1 MEKGTESSKRRDF
14 RGVNPRRCAGDT
26 MSNES
31 HRKTKPI
38 FLMLLMLLAPFA
50 SANIT
55 TFADGDQTV
64 DVEIRDGNDLQNLVD
79 GVINLPDGET
89 VTGASMKVHTHAVE
103 HGHQSRIDTDT
114 DLGGGNYR
122 VWNPLYNNQLTEF
135 SDESLFRYEESNT
148 ATPVSL
154 VSEGFLTDFEGT
166 SAGFLDSTDPFLM
179 PSSGVG
185 WEHGSLSA
193 SDVPAGC
200 SSGQECWGTNL
211 ADTNYTD
218 DNSDGNTPPS
228 YLPFVVG
235 LTSAELFVDPL
246 LKSKTAFFDSWWNL
260 ETSTGSQPNS
270 FHYQDCGYLQIR
282 SSPNPGF
289 PPDDSGFSILAI
301 DQQSSTGLSFG
312 SNYAQGGGSG
322 QNWNGKITS
331 NCGGLQNGSQWEYGL
346 AGSSTTA
353 QNPSGWATV
362 AVDLTDFIDDYVQIR
377 FVMHHTASTAMN
389 IDDNMSGWYI
399 DNFRL
404 GDLLPQQATMTVR
417 GMTPSTLGGENHPNG
432 YGLLALEAETS
443 LSATLEVDVLD
454 TNNNIIN
461 DKDGQPMSGLSGD
474 IIELWN
480 IDTEKY
486 RAVNLDFT
494 FNSGPDRLSTPILHG
509 FSIGTRV
516 GTGFNFS
523 SVGPTQIDDGIWQTM
538 GGGEPMI
545 YVPEIIREAYSG
557 SFERSKFSNP
567 ITAMTPMIQ
576 DDCTESPTIE
586 ITPTGQTSSITVQD
600 GVQTVFDTPL
610 FGFNSVTS
618 YQGPCDVAGIWFDLE
633 FGHHAANL
641 RIDVADDG
649 DVDYG
654 FTEPAFDMFGRQT
667 TFVSGTVDNVNYA
680 AEKSTLTLDVNGQA
694 TGGFF
699 LLPEGAEVTAADF
712 GMDQISIHSNSDPT
726 EGFQMTLMA
735 GSQSVVLG
743 DMPNSTILVQEM
755 LSQPIDFVGALNSL
769 LTNPSVAGTH
779 EDEFGRYWVMFRFEV
794 DSPNASSGTTLDIVD
809 LDIVYDYATT
819 LNAADGFDIELNQG
833 VALWTGGATASVPV
847 AVYTDSGGGVS
858 LSDLSVTTST
868 GYTNTLLMTDSP
880 IGLYPNGDI
889 YEVVTTHTV
898 DLLTGTALSEAWLT
912 FESESGYIKFA
923 WSDFM
928 SFSEASDE
936 NNYVQLESTSSV
948 ADVANGKEITW
959 HFRVNPTW
967 DDTEAVRMYAGL
979 TTTSGVNGLPDAI
992 LLDPAVGNAVENDAG
1007 ITSFELQNSIGAT
1020 QALTGAESGQDIN
1033 LIGQIRLEDLNEA
1046 PDPSSYF
1053 LTLEL
1058 KHVNTTDGNI
1068 TIEWEEVANRSG
1080 VIGGDFAWNVN
1091 LGDAAGS
1098 ETYRFAVR
1106 GYEGGDLLCPPVEYN
1121 PDETCAIP
1129 FDITIDTYEPNLLDL
1144 QVLSPGTDSNVDSNW
1159 RTLLDDTWV
1168 VPQANQQI
1176 RMSSQDLPSPPAT
1189 LDMHLWVEHDHDLNS
1204 DGLPDADEYI
1214 TVTLNGDGEA
1224 PTANYSGQY
1233 NDIANEGL
1241 EGKVSIWIEGYDLA
1255 GNPID
1260 GGGPGFDNDQVSY
1273 VSMSSKSPVI
1283 RNFFIEDSKGNPFL
1297 NSNELQWDGTWN
1309 QTMYAGNTY
1318 HLLLEASDDNGWRDV
1333 DFFQI
1338 NLDKTGDDMTIWY
1351 FPRNQTAWTDSPY
1364 LNIVYDGDVAPS
1376 MLTMDN
1382 TDLID
1387 PFESDFILN
1396 IPIRIDWGIV
1406 GMDGKD
1412 IEPKLQM
1419 QDLDN
1424 PLYTMLS
1431 GVPGRYI
1438 QIWRYSDIMQLDFRT
1453 DEVNNLMVT
1462 PMFEDVSEPF
1472 TSDVRQ
1478 GFIFAGDTVQF
1489 TGQFAFREGIYDSV
1503 YINPE
1508 IELTMEIVRQDAAE
1522 DFDKGYIA
1530 TPGETVY
1537 HSFTGGVF
1545 EINITAPVFTNE
1557 YQYEFRLCPPVSEVD
1572 EEPCDDPTNYGYA
1585 MPDGAEDYT
1594 AALCATSSSYGCGEF
1609 TLKVD
1614 RTAPEVLPN
1623 TWLAEDGEL
1632 PEGTDG
1638 RIIKNTLSTANYHCV
1653 DLQLQIKEQEA
1664 IFPGDLRVN
1673 WMFYSNTI
1681 DYTPWSEYAEYFGFE
1696 PSSAALSL
1704 SSKEVSN
1711 GYLASATCLDLWPL
1725 SNAEPRV
1732 FDAEV
1737 NEQQQPTLVFWVSGA
1752 DSAGSTVRLGGGPQE
1767 DGSIL
1772 PIFSGQAQHKSQYT
1786 FIEEKATFEI
1796 QDVLLSDDPRVGES
1810 MKLKIKVKNT
1820 GSMAGVAE
1828 LVIKSVTDSGTPVV
1842 EDTVST
1848 PVLEI
1853 QEVSDWVEVT
1863 LAPFAAQTT
1872 GMYYTI
1878 SLNGTSENIYD
1889 GSQDPWADVF
1899 NVKVQAEED
1908 SGNLLLIVA
1917 ILVLVIGVLGT
1928 LVLVLARRGGGASLL
1943 DEEYEDDDDDLGY
1956 TESKVLA
1963 EIPADVDPEMARA
1976 MQTFPQWTQEEIQG
1990 YFDQGWN
1997 IESLQDWVNNQ

>member
-1 MEKGTESSKRRDF
+1 
-14 RGVNPRRCAGDT
+14 
-26 MSNES
+26 
-31 HRKTKPI
+31 
-38 FLMLLMLLAPFA
+38 
-50 SANIT
+50 
-55 TFADGDQTV
+55 
-64 DVEIRDGNDLQNLVD
+64 
-79 GVINLPDGET
+79 
-89 VTGASMKVHTHAVE
+89 
-103 HGHQSRIDTDT
+103 
-114 DLGGGNYR
+114 
-122 VWNPLYNNQLTEF
+122 
-135 SDESLFRYEESNT
+135 
-148 ATPVSL
+148 
-154 VSEGFLTDFEGT
+154 
-166 SAGFLDSTDPFLM
+166 
-179 PSSGVG
+179 
-185 WEHGSLSA
+185 
-193 SDVPAGC
+193 
-200 SSGQECWGTNL
+200 
-211 ADTNYTD
+211 
-218 DNSDGNTPPS
+218 
-228 YLPFVVG
+228 
-235 LTSAELFVDPL
+235 
-246 LKSKTAFFDSWWNL
+246 
-260 ETSTGSQPNS
+260 
-270 FHYQDCGYLQIR
+270 
-282 SSPNPGF
+282 
-289 PPDDSGFSILAI
+289 
-301 DQQSSTGLSFG
+301 
-312 SNYAQGGGSG
+312 
-322 QNWNGKITS
+322 
-331 NCGGLQNGSQWEYGL
+331 
-346 AGSSTTA
+346 
-353 QNPSGWATV
+353 
-362 AVDLTDFIDDYVQIR
+362 
-377 FVMHHTASTAMN
+377 
-389 IDDNMSGWYI
+389 
-399 DNFRL
+399 
-404 GDLLPQQATMTVR
+404 
-417 GMTPSTLGGENHPNG
+417 
-432 YGLLALEAETS
+432 
-443 LSATLEVDVLD
+443 
-454 TNNNIIN
+454 
-461 DKDGQPMSGLSGD
+461 
-474 IIELWN
+474 
-480 IDTEKY
+480 
-486 RAVNLDFT
+486 
-494 FNSGPDRLSTPILHG
+494 
-509 FSIGTRV
+509 
-516 GTGFNFS
+516 
-523 SVGPTQIDDGIWQTM
+523 
-538 GGGEPMI
+538 
-545 YVPEIIREAYSG
+545 
-557 SFERSKFSNP
+557 
-567 ITAMTPMIQ
+567 
-576 DDCTESPTIE
+576 
-586 ITPTGQTSSITVQD
+586 
-600 GVQTVFDTPL
+600 
-610 FGFNSVTS
+610 
-618 YQGPCDVAGIWFDLE
+618 
-633 FGHHAANL
+633 
-641 RIDVADDG
+641 
-649 DVDYG
+649 
-654 FTEPAFDMFGRQT
+654 
-667 TFVSGTVDNVNYA
+667 
-680 AEKSTLTLDVNGQA
+680 
-694 TGGFF
+694 
-699 LLPEGAEVTAADF
+699 
-712 GMDQISIHSNSDPT
+712 
-726 EGFQMTLMA
+726 
-735 GSQSVVLG
+735 
-743 DMPNSTILVQEM
+743 
-755 LSQPIDFVGALNSL
+755 
-769 LTNPSVAGTH
+769 
-779 EDEFGRYWVMFRFEV
+779 
-794 DSPNASSGTTLDIVD
+794 
-809 LDIVYDYATT
+809 
-819 LNAADGFDIELNQG
+819 
-833 VALWTGGATASVPV
+833 
-847 AVYTDSGGGVS
+847 
-858 LSDLSVTTST
+858 
-868 GYTNTLLMTDSP
+868 
-880 IGLYPNGDI
+880 
-889 YEVVTTHTV
+889 
-898 DLLTGTALSEAWLT
+898 
-912 FESESGYIKFA
+912 
-923 WSDFM
+923 
-928 SFSEASDE
+928 
-936 NNYVQLESTSSV
+936 
-948 ADVANGKEITW
+948 
-959 HFRVNPTW
+959 
-967 DDTEAVRMYAGL
+967 
-979 TTTSGVNGLPDAI
+979 
-992 LLDPAVGNAVENDAG
+992 
-1007 ITSFELQNSIGAT
+1007 
-1020 QALTGAESGQDIN
+1020 
-1033 LIGQIRLEDLNEA
+1033 
-1046 PDPSSYF
+1046 
-1053 LTLEL
+1053 
-1058 KHVNTTDGNI
+1058 
-1068 TIEWEEVANRSG
+1068 
-1080 VIGGDFAWNVN
+1080 
-1091 LGDAAGS
+1091 
-1098 ETYRFAVR
+1098 
-1106 GYEGGDLLCPPVEYN
+1106 
-1121 PDETCAIP
+1121 
-1129 FDITIDTYEPNLLDL
+1129 
-1144 QVLSPGTDSNVDSNW
+1144 
-1159 RTLLDDTWV
+1159 
-1168 VPQANQQI
+1168 
-1176 RMSSQDLPSPPAT
+1176 
-1189 LDMHLWVEHDHDLNS
+1189 
-1204 DGLPDADEYI
+1204 
-1214 TVTLNGDGEA
+1214 
-1224 PTANYSGQY
+1224 
-1233 NDIANEGL
+1233 
-1241 EGKVSIWIEGYDLA
+1241 
-1255 GNPID
+1255 
-1260 GGGPGFDNDQVSY
+1260 
-1273 VSMSSKSPVI
+1273 
-1283 RNFFIEDSKGNPFL
+1283 
-1297 NSNELQWDGTWN
+1297 TWN

-1453 DEVNNLMVT
+1453 DEVNNLMIT
-1462 PMFEDVSEPF
+1462 PMFEDVSEPL

>member
-1 MEKGTESSKRRDF
+1 
-14 RGVNPRRCAGDT
+14 
-26 MSNES
+26 MSNET

-50 SANIT
+50 SANVT
-55 TFADGDQTV
+55 TFAGDEETV
-64 DVEIRDGNDLQNLVD
+64 DVEIRDGNELQNLVD
-79 GVINLPDGET
+79 GVIDLPDGET

-103 HGHQSRIDTDT
+103 HGHQTRIDTET
-114 DLGGGNYR
+114 IVSSTAR
-122 VWNPLYNNQLTEF
+122 VWNPDYNNQLTEF
-135 SDESLFRYEESNT
+135 SDESLFRYEENNE
-148 ATPVSL
+148 ATPVTL

-166 SAGFLDSTDPFLM
+166 TGGFSDSTDPGNM
-179 PSSGVG
+179 PSSGIG

-193 SDVPAGC
+193 SDTPAGC
-200 SSGQECWGTNL
+200 ASGEECWGTNL
-211 ADTNYTD
+211 ADDNYTD
-218 DNSDGNTPPS
+218 DNDDGSNPPS

-235 LTSAELFVDPL
+235 MTSTELFVDPL
-246 LKSKTAFFDSWWNL
+246 LKSKIAYFDSWWNL

-270 FHYQDCGYLQIR
+270 VHFQDCAYLEIR

-289 PPDDSGFSILAI
+289 PPDNIGFEYLPI
-301 DQQSSTGLSFG
+301 DQQNSTGLAMST
-312 SNYAQGGGSG
+312 NYAIGGGSG
-322 QNWNGKITS
+322 SNWNSKIST
-331 NCGGLQNGSQWEYGL
+331 NCGGLALGGQQWGWGL
-346 AGSSTTA
+346 AGSSVTP
-353 QNPSGWATV
+353 QNPSGWANI
-362 AVDLTDFIDDYVQIR
+362 AIDLTDMIDEYVQIR
-377 FVMHHTASTAMN
+377 FVMHHTASAAMN

-404 GDLLPQQATMTVR
+404 GDLLPQNASMTVR
-417 GMTPSTLGGENHPNG
+417 GMTPSALGGENHPNG
-432 YGLLALEAETS
+432 YGILSLEAETT
-443 LSATLEVDVLD
+443 LSATIAVDVLD
-454 TNNNIIN
+454 TNNNLIN
-461 DKDGQPMSGLSGD
+461 DKFGNPMSGLTGH
-474 IIELWN
+474 IIELWD
-480 IDTEKY
+480 IDTDKY
-486 RAVNLDFT
+486 HAVNLRFD
-494 FNSGPDRLSTPILHG
+494 FNSGPDRLSTPVLHG

-516 GTGFNFS
+516 GTGFNFTS
-523 SVGPTQIDDGIWQTM
+523 MGPALIDDGVWQTM
-538 GGGEPMI
+538 GSGEPMI
-545 YVPEIIREAYSG
+545 YSPEIKREAYSTPLD
-557 SFERSKFSNP
+557 RSKFSYP
-567 ITAMTPMIQ
+567 ITSVTPMIQ
-576 DDCTESPTIE
+576 DDCTETPSIE
-586 ITPTGQTSSITVQD
+586 IVPTGQTTGITVED
-600 GVQTVFDTPL
+600 GIEKVLDAPI
-610 FGFNSVTS
+610 FGFSSLTS
-618 YQGPCDVAGIWFDLE
+618 YQGPCDVGGIWFDLE
-633 FGHHAANL
+633 FGHHATNL

-680 AEKSTLTLDVNGQA
+680 ADKATLTLGVSGQA

-699 LLPEGAEVTAADF
+699 LLPEGAEVSAADF
-712 GMDQISIHSNSDPT
+712 GMDQVSIRSNSDPN
-726 EGFQMTLMA
+726 EGFELTLMA
-735 GSQSVVLG
+735 GSQSEVLG
-743 DMPNSTILVQEM
+743 DMPNSTTIVQEM
-755 LSQPIDFVGALNSL
+755 LTEPMDFIGALNAL

-779 EDEFGRYWVMFRFEV
+779 QDEFGRYWVMFRFMV
-794 DSPNASSGTTLDIVD
+794 DSPNGSSGTTLDLVD
-809 LDIVYDYATT
+809 LDIVYDYSTT
-819 LNAADGFDIELNQG
+819 LNTADGFDIELNQG
-833 VALWTGGATASVPV
+833 VALWTGGATASVPI

-858 LSDLSVTTST
+858 LSDLSVSTST
-868 GYTNTLLMTDSP
+868 GYTNTLAMTDNP
-880 IGLYPNGDI
+880 AGLYPNGDI
-889 YEVVTTHTV
+889 YEVVTTHAV
-898 DLLTGTALSEAWLT
+898 DPVTGTTLSEAWLT
-912 FESESGYIKFA
+912 FESESGFIKFA

-928 SFSEASDE
+928 SFSEVSDE

-948 ADVANGKEITW
+948 ADITNGKEITW

-967 DDTEAVRMYAGL
+967 DDTDAVRMYSGL
-979 TTTSGVNGLPDAI
+979 TATNGVNGLPDAI

-1007 ITSFELQNSIGAT
+1007 IISFELQNSIGAP

-1033 LIGQIRLEDLNEA
+1033 LMGQIRLEDLNEA
-1046 PDPSSYF
+1046 PDPSLYF

-1068 TIEWEEVANRSG
+1068 TVEWEEVANRSG
-1080 VIGGDFAWNVN
+1080 VIGGDFNWNID
-1091 LGDAAGS
+1091 LGSAAGS

-1106 GYEGGDLLCPPVEYN
+1106 GYEGGDLLCPPSLYN

-1168 VPQANQQI
+1168 VPQTTQQI
-1176 RMSSQDLPSPPAT
+1176 RMSSQDLPNPPAN
-1189 LDMHLWVEHDHDLNS
+1189 LDMHLWVENDHDTNS
-1204 DGLPDADEYI
+1204 DGVPDADEYI
-1214 TVTLNGDGEA
+1214 TLTLNGDGEA

-1233 NDIANEGL
+1233 NDYANEGL

-1260 GGGPGFDNDQVSY
+1260 GGGPGFDNDKITY

-1283 RNFFIEDSKGNPFL
+1283 RNFFIEDSKGDSFL

-1318 HLLLEASDDNGWRDV
+1318 HLILEASDDNGWRDV
-1333 DFFQI
+1333 DFFQV
-1338 NLDKTGDDMTIWY
+1338 NLDKTGDDMTVWY
-1351 FPRNQTAWTDSPY
+1351 FPRNQTAWTNSPHVE
-1364 LNIVYDGDVAPS
+1364 IVYDGDVAPS
-1376 MLTMDN
+1376 MLTMEK
-1382 TDLID
+1382 TALID

-1438 QIWRYSDIMQLDFRT
+1438 QIWRYSDGMQLDFRT

-1462 PMFEDVSEPF
+1462 PMFEDASAPF

-1522 DFDKGYIA
+1522 DFSKGYIA
-1530 TPGETVY
+1530 TPGETIT
-1537 HSFTGGVF
+1537 HTFTGGVF
-1545 EINITAPVFTNE
+1545 DINITAPVFTNE
-1557 YQYEFRLCPPVSEVD
+1557 YTYTYQLINLP
-1572 EEPCDDPTNYGYA
+1572 N
-1585 MPDGAEDYT
+1585 GAEDYT
-1594 AALCATSSSYGCGEF
+1594 AAVCATSTSYGCGEF
-1609 TLKVD
+1609 SLKVD
-1614 RTAPEVLPN
+1614 RTPPEVLSN
-1623 TWLAEDGEL
+1623 TWLAEKGAL
-1632 PEGTDG
+1632 PTGSDD

-1653 DLQLQIKEQEA
+1653 DVQLQIKEQEA
-1664 IFPGDLRVN
+1664 MFPGDLQVN

-1696 PSSAALSL
+1696 PSSATLSL
-1704 SSKEVSN
+1704 STLSG
-1711 GYLASATCLDLWPL
+1711 GYLATASCLDLWPL
-1725 SNAEPRV
+1725 SDAEPRV

-1737 NEQQQPTLVFWVSGA
+1737 NEQQQPTLMFWVSGA

-1772 PIFSGQAQHKSQYT
+1772 PIFSGQAQHKSEYT

-1810 MKLKIKVKNT
+1810 MKLRIKVKNT

-1848 PVLEI
+1848 PELGI

-1863 LAPFAAQTT
+1863 LAPFATQTT

-1889 GSQDPWADVF
+1889 GSDGQWADVF
-1899 NVKVQAEED
+1899 NVKVQAEDD
-1908 SGNLLLIVA
+1908 SSNMLLIVA
-1917 ILVLVIGVLGT
+1917 ILVVVIGVLGT
-1928 LVLVLARRGGGASLL
+1928 LVLVLARRGGGTSML
-1943 DEEYEDDDDDLGY
+1943 DDEYEDDDEDAGY
-1956 TESKVLA
+1956 GDSKVLA

>member
-362 AVDLTDFIDDYVQIR
+362 AVDLTDYIDEYVQIR

-1260 GGGPGFDNDQVSY
+1260 GGGPGFENDQVSY

>member
-1 MEKGTESSKRRDF
+1 
-14 RGVNPRRCAGDT
+14 
-26 MSNES
+26 MSNET

-50 SANIT
+50 SANVT
-55 TFADGDQTV
+55 TFADGNESV
-64 DVEIRDGNDLQNLVD
+64 DIEIRDGNVLQNLVD
-79 GVINLPDGET
+79 GVIELPDGET
-89 VTGASMKVHTHAVE
+89 VTGATLNIHTHAVE
-103 HGHQSRIDTDT
+103 HGHQSRIDTET
-114 DLGGGNYR
+114 LVSNVPR
-122 VWNPLYNNQLTEF
+122 VWNPDYNNQLTEF
-135 SDESLFRYEESNT
+135 SDKSLFQYEANNQ
-148 ATPVSL
+148 ATPLSL
-154 VSEGFLTDFEGT
+154 ISEGFLTDFEGT
-166 SAGFLDSTDPFLM
+166 SAGFTDSTNPGLM

-185 WEHGSLSA
+185 WEHGSLSS

-200 SSGQECWGTNL
+200 SSGQDCWGTNL

-218 DNSDGNTPPS
+218 DNDDGNTPPS
-228 YLPFVVG
+228 YLPFTVG

-260 ETSTGSQPNS
+260 ETSTGSQPNTVR
-270 FHYQDCGYLQIR
+270 FRDCAYLQIR

-289 PPDDSGFSILAI
+289 PPDDSGFDYIAI
-301 DQQSSTGLSFG
+301 DQQSSNGLAYG
-312 SNYAQGGGSG
+312 SNYAQGGGYGS
-322 QNWNGKITS
+322 NWDGKITS
-331 NCGGLQNGSQWEYGL
+331 NCGGLQNGSQWEWGL

-353 QNPSGWATV
+353 QNPSGWSTL
-362 AVDLTDFIDDYVQIR
+362 AVDLTDYIDEYVQIR
-377 FVMHHTASTAMN
+377 FVMDHTASTAMN

-404 GDLLPQQATMTVR
+404 GDLLPQQASMTVR

-432 YGLLALEAETS
+432 YGLLALEAETTS
-443 LSATLEVDVLD
+443 SATIAVDVLD
-454 TNNNIIN
+454 TNNNLIN
-461 DKDGQPMSGLSGD
+461 DKFGNPMSGLTGD
-474 IIELWN
+474 IIELWD
-480 IDTEKY
+480 IDTDKY
-486 RAVNLDFT
+486 RAVNLKFN

-523 SVGPTQIDDGIWQTM
+523 AIGPVQIDDGVWQTL

-545 YVPEIIREAYSG
+545 YVPEVERDAYAST
-557 SFERSKFSNP
+557 FERSKFSYP

-576 DDCTESPTIE
+576 DACTESPSIE
-586 ITPTGQTSSITVQD
+586 ITPTGQTSSITVED
-600 GVQTVFDTPL
+600 GVLTVFDAPL
-610 FGFNSVTS
+610 FGFNAVTS
-618 YQGPCDVAGIWFDLE
+618 YQGPCDVGGVWFDLE
-633 FGHHAANL
+633 FGHHASNL

-680 AEKSTLTLDVNGQA
+680 ADKATLTLGVSGQA

-699 LLPEGAEVTAADF
+699 LLPEGAEVKAADF
-712 GMDQISIHSNSDPT
+712 GMDQISIRSNSDPT
-726 EGFQMTLMA
+726 EGFELTLMA
-735 GSQSVVLG
+735 GSQSEVLG
-743 DMPNSTILVQEM
+743 DMPNSTTLVQEM

-779 EDEFGRYWVMFRFEV
+779 QDEFGRYWVMFRFMV
-794 DSPNASSGTTLDIVD
+794 DSPNASSGTTLDLVD
-809 LDIVYDYATT
+809 LDVVYDYSTT
-819 LNAADGFDIELNQG
+819 LNAVDGFDIELNQG

-858 LSDLSVTTST
+858 LSDLSVSTST
-868 GYTNTLLMTDSP
+868 GYSNTLTMTNSP
-880 IGLYPNGDI
+880 VGLYPNGDI
-889 YEVVTTHTV
+889 YEVVTTHAV
-898 DLLTGTALSEAWLT
+898 DPLTGTALSEAWLT
-912 FESESGYIKFA
+912 FESESGFIKFA

-936 NNYVQLESTSSV
+936 NDYVQLESTSSV
-948 ADVANGKEITW
+948 ADITNGKEITW

-967 DDTEAVRMYAGL
+967 DDTEAVRMYAGM

-992 LLDPAVGNAVENDAG
+992 LLDPAVGKAVENDAG
-1007 ITSFELQNSIGAT
+1007 LTSFELQNSIGAP
-1020 QALTGAESGQDIN
+1020 QGLTGAESGQDIN

-1053 LTLEL
+1053 LVLEL

-1068 TIEWEEVANRSG
+1068 TVEWEEVANRSG

-1106 GYEGGDLLCPPVEYN
+1106 GYEGGDLLCPPSEYN

-1168 VPQANQQI
+1168 VPQTTQQI
-1176 RMSSQDLPSPPAT
+1176 RMASQDLPSPPAS

-1204 DGLPDADEYI
+1204 DGVPDADEYI
-1214 TVTLNGDGEA
+1214 TITLNGDGEA

-1233 NDIANEGL
+1233 NDYANEGL

-1260 GGGPGFDNDQVSY
+1260 GGGPGFDNDQVTY
-1273 VSMSSKSPVI
+1273 VSMTSKSPVI

-1318 HLLLEASDDNGWRDV
+1318 HLILEASDDNGWRDV
-1333 DFFQI
+1333 DFFQV

-1351 FPRNQTAWTDSPY
+1351 FPRNQTAWTNSPHIE
-1364 LNIVYDGDVAPS
+1364 IVYDGDIGPS

-1382 TDLID
+1382 TALID
-1387 PFESDFILN
+1387 PFESDFILD

-1438 QIWRYSDIMQLDFRT
+1438 QIWRYADGMQLDFRT

-1462 PMFEDVSEPF
+1462 PMFEDVSEPY

-1478 GFIFAGDTVQF
+1478 GFIFAGDTVRF

-1508 IELTMEIVRQDAAE
+1508 IELTMEIVRQSAAE
-1522 DFDKGYIA
+1522 DFNKGYIA
-1530 TPGETVY
+1530 TPGETIT
-1537 HSFTGGVF
+1537 HTFTGGVF
-1545 EINITAPVFTNE
+1545 DINITAPVFTNE
-1557 YQYEFRLCPPVSEVD
+1557 YTYTYQLINLP
-1572 EEPCDDPTNYGYA
+1572 N
-1585 MPDGAEDYT
+1585 GAEDFT
-1594 AALCATSSSYGCGEF
+1594 AAVCATSTSYGCGEF
-1609 TLKVD
+1609 SLKVD
-1614 RTAPEVLPN
+1614 RTPPEVLSN
-1623 TWLAEDGEL
+1623 TWLAEKGAL
-1632 PEGTDG
+1632 PAGSDD
-1638 RIIKNTLSTANYHCV
+1638 RIIMNTLSTANYHCV
-1653 DLQLQIKEQEA
+1653 DIQLQIKEQEA
-1664 IFPGDLRVN
+1664 MFPGDLQVN

-1696 PSSAALSL
+1696 PSSATLSL
-1704 SSKEVSN
+1704 STLSG
-1711 GYLASATCLDLWPL
+1711 GYLAEVACLDLWPL
-1725 SNAEPRV
+1725 SDDEPRV

-1737 NEQQQPTLVFWVSGA
+1737 NPQQQPTLVFWVSGA
-1752 DSAGSTVRLGGGPQE
+1752 DSAGSTVRLGGGPQD
-1767 DGSIL
+1767 DGSVL
-1772 PIFSGQAQHKSQYT
+1772 PIFSGQAQHKSEYT

-1810 MKLKIKVKNT
+1810 MKLRIKVKNT

-1842 EDTVST
+1842 EDTIST
-1848 PVLEI
+1848 PELGI

-1863 LAPFAAQTT
+1863 LAPFATQTT

-1889 GSQDPWADVF
+1889 GSQPQWADVF

-1908 SGNLLLIVA
+1908 SGSMLLIVV
-1917 ILVLVIGVLGT
+1917 ILVVVIGVLGT
-1928 LVLVLARRGGGASLL
+1928 LVLVLARRGGGTSML
-1943 DEEYEDDDDDLGY
+1943 DEEYEDEDDDSGY
-1956 TESKVLA
+1956 VDNKVLA

-1976 MQTFPQWTQEEIQG
+1976 MQTFPQWTQDEIQG
-1990 YFDQGWN
+1990 YFDQGWTV
-1997 IESLQDWVNNQ
+1997 ESLQDWVNNQ

>member
-1 MEKGTESSKRRDF
+1 
-14 RGVNPRRCAGDT
+14 
-26 MSNES
+26 MSNETV
-31 HRKTKPI
+31 RKTKPI
-38 FLMLLMLLAPFA
+38 FLMMLMLLAPLA

-55 TFADGDQTV
+55 TFANGDESV
-64 DVEIRDGNDLQNLVD
+64 DVEIRDGNELQNLVD
-79 GVINLPDGET
+79 GAIHLPDGET
-89 VTGASMKVHTHAVE
+89 VTGATMNVHTHAVE
-103 HGHQSRIDTDT
+103 HGHQTRIDTET
-114 DLGGGNYR
+114 LVSNAQR
-122 VWNPLYNNQLTEF
+122 VWNPDYNNLLTEF
-135 SDESLFRYEESNT
+135 SDESLFRYEENNE

-166 SAGFLDSTDPFLM
+166 MGGFSDSTEPGNM

-185 WEHGSLSA
+185 WEHGSLSS
-193 SDVPAGC
+193 SDTPAGC
-200 SSGQECWGTNL
+200 ASGQDCWGTNL
-211 ADTNYTD
+211 ADNNYTD
-218 DNSDGNTPPS
+218 DNDDGNNPPS

-235 LTSAELFVDPL
+235 MTSAELFVDPL
-246 LKSKTAFFDSWWNL
+246 LKSKIAYFDSWWNL
-260 ETSTGSQPNS
+260 ETSTGSQQNTLR
-270 FHYQDCGYLQIR
+270 FRDCGYLELR

-289 PPDDSGFSILAI
+289 PPDNTGFEYFPI
-301 DQQSSTGLSFG
+301 DQQNSTGLLQGTNYALGGGTG
-312 SNYAQGGGSG
+312 SN
-322 QNWNGKITS
+322 WNNKITT
-331 NCGGLQNGSQWEYGL
+331 NCGGLALGGQQWGYGL
-346 AGSSTTA
+346 AGTSVTA
-353 QNPSGWATV
+353 QNPSGWANI
-362 AVDLTDFIDDYVQIR
+362 AIDLTDKIDEYVQIR
-377 FVMHHTASTAMN
+377 FVMHHTASTAPN

-404 GDLLPQQATMTVR
+404 GDLLPQNASMTVR
-417 GMTPSTLGGENHPNG
+417 GMTPSALGGENHPNG
-432 YGLLALEAETS
+432 YGVLTMEAETTS
-443 LSATLEVDVLD
+443 SATIAVDVLD
-454 TNNNIIN
+454 TNNNLIN
-461 DKDGQPMSGLSGD
+461 DKFGNPMSGLTGD
-474 IIELWN
+474 IIELWD
-480 IDTEKY
+480 IDTDKY
-486 RAVNLDFT
+486 HAVNLRFD
-494 FNSGPDRLSTPILHG
+494 FNSGPDRLSTPALHG

-516 GTGFNFS
+516 GTGFNYTS
-523 SVGPTQIDDGIWQTM
+523 MGPAIIDNGVWQTM

-545 YVPEIIREAYSG
+545 YTPEIKRDAYSTAL
-557 SFERSKFSNP
+557 ERSKFSNP
-567 ITAMTPMIQ
+567 ITSITPMIQ
-576 DDCTESPTIE
+576 DDCSESPDIE
-586 ITPTGQTSSITVQD
+586 IIPTGQTTGITVED
-600 GVQTVFDTPL
+600 GVKTVLDAPI
-610 FGFNSVTS
+610 FGFNSLTS
-618 YQGPCDVAGIWFDLE
+618 YQSPCDVGGIWFDLE
-633 FGHHAANL
+633 FGHHATNL

-654 FTEPAFDMFGRQT
+654 FLEPAFDMFGRQT

-680 AEKSTLTLDVNGQA
+680 ADKATLTLGVSGQA
-694 TGGFF
+694 MGGFF

-712 GMDQISIHSNSDPT
+712 GMDQVSIRSNSDSS
-726 EGFQMTLMA
+726 EGFELSLMA

-743 DMPNSTILVQEM
+743 DMPNSTTIVQEM
-755 LSQPIDFVGALNSL
+755 LSQPLDFVGALNSL

-779 EDEFGRYWVMFRFEV
+779 QDEFGRYWVLFRFMV
-794 DSPNASSGTTLDIVD
+794 DSPNASSGTTLDLVD
-809 LDIVYDYATT
+809 LDIVYDYSTT
-819 LNAADGFDIELNQG
+819 LNAADGLDIELNQG
-833 VALWTGGATASVPV
+833 VALWTGGATATVPV

-858 LSDLSVTTST
+858 LSDLSVSTST
-868 GYTNTLLMTDSP
+868 GYANTLVMTDNP
-880 IGLYPNGDI
+880 VGLYPNGDI

-898 DLLTGTALSEAWLT
+898 DPLTGASLNEAWLT

-923 WSDFM
+923 WSEFM

-936 NNYVQLESTSSV
+936 NNYVQLESTSSY

-992 LLDPAVGNAVENDAG
+992 LLDPSVGNAVENDAG

-1046 PDPSSYF
+1046 PDPSLYF
-1053 LTLEL
+1053 LVLEL

-1068 TIEWEEVANRSG
+1068 TVEWEEVANRSG
-1080 VIGGDFAWNVN
+1080 VIGGDFNWNVD
-1091 LGDAAGS
+1091 LGAAAGS

-1106 GYEGGDLLCPPVEYN
+1106 GYEGGDLLCPPSQYN

-1129 FDITIDTYEPNLLDL
+1129 FDITIDTLEPDLLDL
-1144 QVLSPGTDSNVDSNW
+1144 QVLSPGTDSNVDTNW

-1168 VPQANQQI
+1168 VPQNTQQI
-1176 RMSSQDLPSPPAT
+1176 RMSSRDIPNPPAT
-1189 LDMHLWVEHDHDLNS
+1189 LDMHYWVEHDHDTNE
-1204 DGLPDADEYI
+1204 DGLPDADEY
-1214 TVTLNGDGEA
+1214 VTLTINSDGAA
-1224 PTANYSGQY
+1224 PIANYSGVY
-1233 NDIANEGL
+1233 SDAANEGL

-1260 GGGPGFDNDQVSY
+1260 GGGPGFGNDQVTY

-1318 HLLLEASDDNGWRDV
+1318 HLILEASDDNGWRDV
-1333 DFFQI
+1333 DFFQV
-1338 NLDKTGDDMTIWY
+1338 NLDKTGDDMTVWY
-1351 FPRNQTAWTDSPY
+1351 FPRNQTAWTDSPHID
-1364 LNIVYDGDVAPS
+1364 IVYDGDVGPT

-1382 TDLID
+1382 TALID
-1387 PFESDFILN
+1387 PFESDFILD

-1438 QIWRYSDIMQLDFRT
+1438 QIWRYSDGMQLDFRT

-1478 GFIFAGDTVQF
+1478 GFIFAGDTVRF

-1508 IELTMEIVRQDAAE
+1508 VELTMEIVRQDAAE
-1522 DFDKGYIA
+1522 NFAKGYIS
-1530 TPGETVY
+1530 TPGETIT
-1537 HSFTGGVF
+1537 HTFTGGVF
-1545 EINITAPVFTNE
+1545 DINITAPVFTNE
-1557 YQYEFRLCPPVSEVD
+1557 YTYTYQLI
-1572 EEPCDDPTNYGYA
+1572 NL
-1585 MPDGAEDYT
+1585 PDGAEDFT
-1594 AALCATSSSYGCGEF
+1594 AALCATSTSYGCGEF

-1614 RTAPEVLPN
+1614 RTPPEVLSN
-1623 TWLAEDGEL
+1623 TWLAEKGAL
-1632 PEGTDG
+1632 PAGTND
-1638 RIIKNTLSTANYHCV
+1638 RIISNTLSTANYHCV
-1653 DLQLQIKEQEA
+1653 DIQLQIKEQEA
-1664 IFPGDLRVN
+1664 MFPGDLQVN

-1696 PSSAALSL
+1696 PSSETLSL
-1704 SSKEVSN
+1704 STLGD
-1711 GYLASATCLDLWPL
+1711 GYLATATCLDLWPL
-1725 SNAEPRV
+1725 SDDEPRV

-1737 NEQQQPTLVFWVSGA
+1737 NAQQQPTLVFWVSGA

-1810 MKLKIKVKNT
+1810 MKLRIKVKNT

-1848 PVLEI
+1848 PELGI

-1878 SLNGTSENIYD
+1878 SLNGSSENIYD
-1889 GSQDPWADVF
+1889 GSQAQWADVF

-1908 SGNLLLIVA
+1908 SSNMLLIVV
-1917 ILVLVIGVLGT
+1917 ILVVVIGVLGT
-1928 LVLVLARRGGGASLL
+1928 LVLVLARRGGGASML
-1943 DEEYEDDDDDLGY
+1943 DDEYEDEDDDDAGY

-1990 YFDQGWN
+1990 YFDQGWTV
-1997 IESLQDWVNNQ
+1997 ESLQDWVNNQ

>member
-301 DQQSSTGLSFG
+301 DQQSSTGLSIG

-362 AVDLTDFIDDYVQIR
+362 AVDLTDYIDEYVQIR